1 MERLFQPIH
10 GVDAMRP
17 VGKHIRACLEASE
30 QIGTWATARD
40 LYRHA
45 GMNLKPTVCTK
56 VMRRAVHYGLAE
68 IDESCSPYKFKALIG
83 WRRRIDTPHI
93 SNKEYKKEYKPVDK
107 PVIPRI
113 NSVWALAA

>member
-1 MERLFQPIH
+1 
-10 GVDAMRP
+10 MRP

-56 VMRRAVHYGLAE
+56 VMRRAVHYGLAD
-68 IDESCSPYKFKALIG
+68 IDESCSPMKFKALIG
-83 WRRRIDTPHI
+83 WRRRIDIPHI
-93 SNKEYKKEYKPVDK
+93 SNKEYKPVAEV
-107 PVIPRI
+107 VIPKI

>member
-1 MERLFQPIH
+1 
-10 GVDAMRP
+10 MRP

-30 QIGTWATARD
+30 QIGTWATAGD

-45 GMNLKPTVCTK
+45 GLHIKPTVCTK
-56 VMRRAVHYGLAE
+56 VMRRAVDYGLAE
-68 IDESCSPYKFKALIG
+68 IDELSRPLRFKALIG
-83 WRRRIDTPHI
+83 WRRRIDIPHI
-93 SNKEYKKEYKPVDK
+93 SNKEYVSVAKPVDK